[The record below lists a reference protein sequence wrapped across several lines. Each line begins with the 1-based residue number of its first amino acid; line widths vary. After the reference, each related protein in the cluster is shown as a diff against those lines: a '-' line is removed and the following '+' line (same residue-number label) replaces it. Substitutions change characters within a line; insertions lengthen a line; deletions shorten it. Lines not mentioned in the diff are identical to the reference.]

1 MTNFDLSPAERSDL
15 WHYLGDRIDS
25 YLAGTRS
32 LRASPDLDVKAIRR
46 FVQSSFDAQTA
57 PREALDHVL
66 DGLIRF
72 SVHTPHPGYFGLF
85 NPRATYPSTLA
96 DAIAAAFN
104 SQLAA
109 WSHAPFANE
118 VEQSLIHAFGKKF
131 GYSDGDIDGNFTS
144 GGAEANTTG
153 LLLALNRAFPEYANE
168 GLQSLGVKPVLYCS
182 SESHHSLVKAARIA
196 GIGMNAVRQIPV
208 DDKLRMS
215 VPDLEDAIRRDL
227 AAGSRPFL
235 IVATAGTTGAGAI
248 DPLTELAAIAQRQR
262 IWLHTDAAYGGALI
276 ILDREKELLKGI
288 ELSDSITFDAHKWL
302 SVSMAGSMLITRQ
315 KNALA
320 ETFRITADYMPQE
333 ASALTIVDPY
343 THSIQWSRRFIGLK
357 VYLSMLIFGWEGYGE
372 VLRHQIAMGALMKSE
387 LVRSGWRVFN
397 DTELPILCFGKDDF
411 VHDQN
416 AASRICGKVLATG
429 KHWISVYNLRGV
441 NTLRACVTNFATT
454 EADVR
459 GLVKTLDNISRPS
472 YH

>member
-1 MTNFDLSPAERSDL
+1 MTNFDLSTAERKDL
-15 WHYLGDRIDS
+15 WQYLGDRIDS
-25 YLAGTRS
+25 YLNDTRS
-32 LRASPDLDVKAIRR
+32 LRASPDLDVEGIRR
-46 FVQSSFDAQTA
+46 YVVSAFEAQMD
-57 PREALDHVL
+57 PRSALDHVL
-66 DGLIRF
+66 DGLTRYA
-72 SVHTPHPGYFGLF
+72 VHTPHPGYFGLF
-85 NPRATYPSTLA
+85 NPRANYPSIIA
-96 DAIAAAFN
+96 DAAAAAFN

-131 GYSDGDIDGNFTS
+131 GYRDADIDGNFTS

-168 GLQSLGVKPVLYCS
+168 GLQSLDAKPVLYCS

-196 GIGMNAVRQIPV
+196 GLGMNAVRQIPV
-208 DDKLRMS
+208 DDRLRIS
-215 VPDLEDAIRRDL
+215 VPHLEEALHRDL
-227 AAGSRPFL
+227 QGGYRPFL

-248 DPLTELAAIAQRQR
+248 DPLSDLAAIAQRQKM
-262 IWLHTDAAYGGALI
+262 WLHTDAAYGGAVAL
-276 ILDREKELLKGI
+276 LDPEKEMLKGI

-302 SVSMAGSMLITRQ
+302 SVSMAGSMLIARQ

-357 VYLSMLIFGWEGYGE
+357 LYLSMLIFGWKGYAE
-372 VLRHQIAMGALMKSE
+372 VLRHQMAMGTLMKDE
-387 LVRSGWRVFN
+387 LIRSGWRIFN
-397 DTELPILCFGKDDF
+397 DTALPIVCFGKDEF
-411 VHDQN
+411 VKDQN
-416 AASRICGKVLATG
+416 MASRICGKVLGTG

-441 NTLRACVTNFATT
+441 NTLRACVTNYATT
-454 EADVR
+454 EEDVR
-459 GLVKTLDNISRPS
+459 ELVQTVNDQ
-472 YH
+472 